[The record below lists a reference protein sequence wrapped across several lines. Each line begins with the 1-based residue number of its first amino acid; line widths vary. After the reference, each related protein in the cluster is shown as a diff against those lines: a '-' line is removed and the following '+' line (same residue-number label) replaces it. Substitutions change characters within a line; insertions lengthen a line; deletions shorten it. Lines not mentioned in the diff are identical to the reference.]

1 MAPAMALRAASSL
14 TSVTSRRLCQQSSCV
29 AVESAHLPITSSSLS
44 CRYLQPVVTTRAISG
59 VGGSSFDDSFESE
72 SESIEQYEERLEAR
86 RAAKLAAE
94 GLENGTAKGRSSA
107 TGNSMA
113 EALKVSPRMAFG
125 ITTVLCVAAIAGPCC
140 LGAWSPAAAMKSR
153 LLAYLTLLLGFFM
166 AWNIGANDV
175 ANAMGTSVGSGALT
189 LRQAVLTAAVL
200 EFGGAFLVGSHVSN
214 TMQNGIIRADMF
226 ADNSA
231 LLFTGMLSSLA
242 AAGTWLQVSKD
253 MMC

>member
-1 MAPAMALRAASSL
+1 MAPALALRAASSL
-14 TSVTSRRLCQQSSCV
+14 TSISSRRPYQHAAQSSNV
-29 AVESAHLPITSSSLS
+29 AVQSAHLAITSSSTS
-44 CRYLQPVVTTRAISG
+44 CKCLQPVVTTRAIAG
-59 VGGSSFDDSFESE
+59 VGGTPFDDSVESE

-86 RAAKLAAE
+86 RAAKLAAQ
-94 GLENGTAKGRSSA
+94 GLDNGSAKGRGSA
-107 TGNSMA
+107 TGNTMA

-140 LGAWSPAAAMKSR
+140 LGAWSSAAAMKSR
-153 LLAYLTLLLGFFM
+153 MLAYLTLLLGFFM

-226 ADNSA
+226 ADKSA

-242 AAGTWLQVSKD
+242 AAGTWLQVSEV
-253 MMC
+253 